1 MKNPGK
7 MRVSPI
13 KKPPGFPEGSRV
25 ERAKGIE
32 PSYSAWEADVLPLNY
47 ARACF
52 FLILNYYNSW
62 TGKSQCE
69 KRKNFQELRKMSI
82 VNIIHYNAQI
92 QRNPWLF

>member
-13 KKPPGFPEGSRV
+13 KNPPGFPEGSRV

-47 ARACF
+47 ARIFLLIWILGYYITAGDNCQRGDGGIF
-52 FLILNYYNSW
+52 FPAMGS
-62 TGKSQCE
+62 
-69 KRKNFQELRKMSI
+69 KM
-82 VNIIHYNAQI
+82 
-92 QRNPWLF
+92 